1 MDLSPR
7 RGRRRYFV
15 LCLLVVF
22 CALSVAAQTTGG
34 RIVGQVV
41 DSSGAAIPGAVV
53 TITQEATNT
62 THAAHT
68 DHAGNYSLLEVPVG
82 DYTIEF
88 DAAGFQS
95 AILHHVRLIINQV
108 LTVNQ
113 TLAVGTT
120 KEIVEV
126 SAEAA
131 LVDVTSTQLGA
142 VVDDR
147 AVVEL
152 PLNSRDTYQF
162 LQLQPGVQSQLGGNG
177 NLFYGSDRPGVVSVN
192 GGRGRSNNYSVNGG
206 DGNDQFANLP
216 AIQPSPDS
224 IQEFRVLTNTFDA
237 EFGRNSGAVVN
248 VITKSGSNRWH
259 GSGYEFFRNTVLDA
273 RNYFEST
280 TPQFNQNQFGST
292 FGGPLKKDATFFFLS
307 YEGRRIRQGVSTGLV
322 TVPTDAERNGDF
334 SQIAPFDGSLNSSY
348 LASVLQSRPGCAAA
362 APNLNNATNTVS
374 SGTSVPW
381 SQIFPNN
388 VIPKACMDQT
398 ALDLMNSYVPTAN
411 DSPSQYAGSPVKSVD
426 GDQVT
431 ARLDHRLSS
440 AQSLSAYFYFDNSTT
455 FQPLSF
461 FQAAGANVPGFGSYL
476 PERDQQYNISHTW
489 VLSNSA
495 VNEFRF
501 NYFREGERGE
511 NGQGFMSPQSTGA
524 IQSYCKTVPASQC
537 FSDPSNPAL
546 GITSGLDPAHQG
558 LPFIQLAGGFTIG
571 NNFEAQL
578 PQVGNSFQ
586 WSESYA
592 RTVGTHSLKVGADIR
607 RMRFDQMLYYNVN
620 GYYQF
625 NGGANSFYCQFNGS
639 GTNCPSNESIL
650 PDYLMGLPSNY
661 SQGSAQA
668 EGVRSSAFYLFAQDS
683 WKIRQNLTFNYGLRW
698 ELDTP
703 LADMLHHV
711 QTFRPGE
718 ETTTYGCDAATDSC
732 PGGSTNPL
740 GLVFPGDPGVP
751 NGLTQ
756 TYYKAFAPRLGMAWS
771 PNATEGPIAKL
782 TGGPGRSSI
791 RAGFGMFYNPM
802 EQLVLEQFGAGP
814 PFGGATSI
822 SEGLF
827 NTPFVGQDGTITP
840 NPFTGVLSPAKGQAI
855 DWSQFRPILMY
866 GDFQPKMRTQYSA
879 QYNFTINREFG
890 RSTLL
895 QLSYVG
901 SQGHRLLA
909 THDLNYGSAQTCLQ
923 LNAILGTGSCGPL
936 GEDQEYT
943 IPSGTVIPSGGLY
956 LPYGP
961 NGPTTLPAGY
971 TVGPAGITLVGL
983 RRYSSPNCNP
993 MTGQG
998 CPADGVP
1005 VFSSIF
1011 AEDTVGNSAYN
1022 SLQASLERRFSGG
1035 LRLQAAY
1042 TFSKSIDDSSSFE
1055 NILNPLNSRANRA
1068 LSLFD
1073 ARQRFVVNYDWQLP
1087 VPHMP
1092 GVRGKVFNGWS
1103 VSGITSAQSG
1113 FPIAITSSADMEL
1126 EGSDG
1131 FQYPGE
1137 PQMTGPFRVLN
1148 PRTSGGYYF
1157 DTSVFTNAALGTF
1170 GNAPRTI
1177 CCGPGMLNFDM
1188 AFLKNTALSE
1198 KINTE
1203 FRVEIF
1209 NLFNHTQFY
1218 NPDGNISDG
1227 SDFGLIKQARDPRLV
1242 QVAMKLYF

>member
-1 MDLSPR
+1 MESVPR
-7 RGRRRYFV
+7 RGMWRYCS
-15 LCLLVVF
+15 LCLLIILGGLS
-22 CALSVAAQTTGG
+22 ALAQSTGG
-34 RIVGQVV
+34 RIVGHVA
-41 DSSGAAIPGAVV
+41 DPSGAAIPDSLV

-62 THAAHT
+62 NHTART
-68 DHAGNYSLLEVPVG
+68 DHAGDYSLLEVPVG

-88 DAAGFQS
+88 DAAGFES
-95 AILHHVRLIINQV
+95 ALLHHVRLTVNQV

-113 TLAVGTT
+113 TLSVGATR
-120 KEIVEV
+120 EIVEV
-126 SAEAA
+126 SAEEA

-177 NLFYGSDRPGVVSVN
+177 SLFFGSDRAGVVSVN

-206 DGNDQFANLP
+206 DGNDLFANLP

-237 EFGRNSGAVVN
+237 EYGRNSGAVVN
-248 VITKSGSNRWH
+248 VVTKSGGNEWH
-259 GSGYEFFRNTVLDA
+259 GSGYEFFRNTVLNA

-292 FGGPLKKDATFFFLS
+292 FGGPIKKDATFFFLS

-334 SQIAPFDGSLNSSY
+334 SQTAPFDGSLNSGY

-362 APNLNNATNTVS
+362 ASLPDPAAVAGS
-374 SGTSVPW
+374 SNGVPW
-381 SQIFPNN
+381 SQIFPGG

-411 DSPSQYAGSPVKSVD
+411 YSASQYQGTPVKSID

-431 ARLDHRLSS
+431 ARIDHRINSQQNLSF
-440 AQSLSAYFYFDNSTT
+440 YYYFDNSTT

-461 FQAAGANVPGFGSYL
+461 FQQAGANVPGFGSYF
-476 PERDQQYNISHTW
+476 PERDQQYNLSHTW
-489 VLSNSA
+489 ALGTTA
-495 VNEFRF
+495 VNELRF
-501 NYFREGERGE
+501 NYFREGERGS

-524 IQSYCKTVPASQC
+524 IQSYCKTVPSGQC
-537 FSDPSNPAL
+537 FSDPSDPAL
-546 GITSGLDPAHQG
+546 GITTGLDPAHQG
-558 LPFIQLAGGFTIG
+558 LPDIQLAGGFTIG

-586 WSESYA
+586 WTESYA
-592 RTVGTHSLKVGADIR
+592 RTMGPHTVKVGADIR

-620 GYYQF
+620 GYYQY
-625 NGGANSFYCQFNGS
+625 NGGPNSVS
-639 GTNCPSNESIL
+639 GESVL
-650 PDYLMGLPSNY
+650 PDYLLGLPSNY
-661 SQGSAQA
+661 SQGSAQSEA
-668 EGVRSSAFYLFAQDS
+668 VRNTALYLFAQDS
-683 WKIRQNLTFNYGLRW
+683 WKMKQNLTFNYGLRW

-703 LADMLHHV
+703 LADVSHHV

-718 ETTTYGCDAATDSC
+718 ETTVFGCDAATDSC
-732 PGGSTNPL
+732 AGGANNPL

-756 TYYKAFAPRLGMAWS
+756 TYYNAFAPRLGLAWS
-771 PNATEGPIAKL
+771 PSASDNWLAKL
-782 TGGPGRSSI
+782 TGGAGRSSI

-814 PFGGATSI
+814 PFGGASQV
-822 SEGLF
+822 SQGLF
-827 NTPFVGQDGTITP
+827 NTPWVGQNGTITP
-840 NPFTGVLSPAKGQAI
+840 NPFTGILSPTPGQAI

-866 GDFQPKMRTQYSA
+866 GDFQPQMRTQYST
-879 QYNFTINREFG
+879 QYNLTLSRELG
-890 RSTLL
+890 KSTVL
-895 QLSYVG
+895 QVGYVG

-909 THDLNYGSAQTCLQ
+909 THDLNYGSAQTCLG
-923 LNAILGTGSCGPL
+923 LNAISTANGGGCGPY
-936 GEDQEYT
+936 GEDSSYFIQ
-943 IPSGTVIPSGGLY
+943 PGTVIPAGGLY

-971 TVGPAGITLVGL
+971 TVGANGITLVGL

-998 CPADGVP
+998 CPPDGVP

-1022 SLQASLERRFSGG
+1022 SLQASLERRFSRG

-1055 NILNPLNSRANRA
+1055 NILNPLNSQANRA

-1087 VPHMP
+1087 VPHMA
-1092 GVRGKVFNGWS
+1092 GVRGKLFDGWTI
-1103 VSGITSAQSG
+1103 SGITTAQSG
-1113 FPIAITSSADMEL
+1113 FPIAISSSADMEL

-1137 PQMTGPFRVLN
+1137 PAMTGAFRILN

-1157 DTSVFTNAALGTF
+1157 DTSVFTDAAPGTF
-1170 GNAPRTI
+1170 GNSPRTI

-1188 AFLKNTALSE
+1188 AFLKNTALTE
-1198 KINTE
+1198 KLNTE
-1203 FRVEIF
+1203 LRVEIF

-1227 SDFGLIKQARDPRLV
+1227 SDFGMIKQARDPRLV
-1242 QVAMKLYF
+1242 QVALKLSF